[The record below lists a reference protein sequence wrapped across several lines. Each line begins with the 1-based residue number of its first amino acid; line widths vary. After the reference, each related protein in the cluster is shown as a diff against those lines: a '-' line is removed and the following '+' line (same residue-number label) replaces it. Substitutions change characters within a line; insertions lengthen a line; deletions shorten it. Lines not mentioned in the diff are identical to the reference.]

1 MACVFVQEACKAPA
15 EVKEF
20 AFDLT
25 RRLERR
31 WQARAFY
38 SNGQRIRPERKRS
51 GFEYEA
57 GSDGETGLKEPS
69 FPIILGETVVDGSI
83 TWTCRAISA
92 QSLRR
97 TISSVT
103 WDVPAGLAQVNDA
116 VEDEPAGRQE
126 ISITLSGGT
135 SGQSYLVVALVV
147 YSDATVDTIGLRV
160 AVEAPA

>member
-38 SNGQRIRPERKRS
+38 SNGQRIRPERKRA

-57 GSDGETGLKEPS
+57 GGDGQTGLKEPG
-69 FPIILGETVVDGSI
+69 FPATLGETVVDGSI
-83 TWTCRAISA
+83 TWTCRAISNS
-92 QSLRR
+92 SLSK
-97 TISSVT
+97 TISNVAWT
-103 WDVPAGLAQVNDA
+103 VPAGLTHDDDA
-116 VEDEPAGRQE
+116 LNNTGGRQE

-135 SGQSYLVVALVV
+135 AGATYLVVALVT
-147 YSDATVDTIGLRV
+147 YSDGTRDEIGLQLE
-160 AVEAPA
+160 VEAAG